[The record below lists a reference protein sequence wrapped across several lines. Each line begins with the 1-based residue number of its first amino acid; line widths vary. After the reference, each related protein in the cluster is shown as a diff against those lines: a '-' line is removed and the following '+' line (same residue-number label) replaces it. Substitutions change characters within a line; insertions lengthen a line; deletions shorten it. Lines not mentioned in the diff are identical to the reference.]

1 MYINT
6 SKRSIHSTFLLF
18 LMTEGGMK
26 EVCVAM
32 MLHLLLLLYKCV
44 FCLCR

>member
-1 MYINT
+1 
-6 SKRSIHSTFLLF
+6 
-18 LMTEGGMK
+18 MTEGGMK

-44 FCLCR
+44 FCLCREDCESQLNV